1 MRKLI
6 KSIVYGGIDIV
17 KSDSDGY
24 SVLPVLGGKMKGLKL
39 RIILKKDSA
48 YFWGKYDNH
57 LLELIQKLS
66 KPEWTFWDCGT
77 YLGMYSVFFAKLAS
91 HGGKVISFEPD
102 PHNLD
107 RTRYNVALNGFGNV
121 TFSQTAVADIDG
133 DIEFIIA
140 GNTNSHLPVGWIGAT
155 KEEYRRIESKLS
167 TVKVK
172 AYTLDAMAGL
182 FGIPDFVKLD
192 IEGAEITA
200 LNHAKMLTGSR
211 RTILLIESH
220 NPETDTRI
228 FDFAQDA
235 NYILRRADV
244 TGCSIVGSVTESGG
258 TMLAYPMEMKSAVD
272 EALRGM

>member
-1 MRKLI
+1 MRNLI
-6 KSIVYGGIDIV
+6 KNIVYGGLDIV
-17 KSDSDGY
+17 KSDSEGY
-24 SVLPVLGGKMKGLKL
+24 SVLRVIGGKMKGLKL

-57 LLELIQKLS
+57 LLELIQKIA

-77 YLGMYSVFFAKLAS
+77 YLGMYSVFFAKLAN

-102 PHNLD
+102 PHNLG
-107 RTRYNVALNGFGNV
+107 RTRHNVALNGFGNV

-140 GNTNSHLPVGWIGAT
+140 GNTNSHLPIGWIGAT
-155 KEEYRRIESKLS
+155 KEDYRKIELKLS
-167 TVKVK
+167 TVKVR
-172 AYTLDAMAGL
+172 AHTLDTMARL

-200 LNHAKMLTGSR
+200 LNHTKMLTDSR

-220 NPETDTRI
+220 NPETDTKI
-228 FDFAQDA
+228 FNFAQEA
-235 NYILRRADV
+235 SYSLRRAEV
-244 TGCSIVGSVTESGG
+244 TGCSIVSTVAESGG
-258 TMLAYPMEMKSAVD
+258 TMLAYPMEMKLAI
-272 EALRGM
+272 E